1 MFRPDAAGH
10 APPVGGVAD
19 NGPAALAGIK
29 AGDLIVEMAGKSVSN
44 LNTYMVIMAQQKSG
58 QAMEVAV
65 IREGK
70 KLTLK
75 VVPQ

>member
-1 MFRPDAAGH
+1 M
-10 APPVGGVAD
+10 VGGVAD

-29 AGDLIVEMAGKSVSN
+29 AGDIIVEMAGKSVSN

-65 IREGK
+65 VREGK